1 MEKEDRDGLKV
12 IKASIQNFKNISYR
26 EVEFEG
32 RSAIIAGPN
41 EIGKSSL
48 IQAILSPLNSKFM
61 PIEPIKKGEERA
73 KIELTIAGKIN
84 GEKQHY
90 VISTYFSP
98 EHSRGRL
105 VMESEGGAKI
115 SGGKSTL
122 NEIIGNISFDVFEF
136 IRLGRTEGG
145 KSSEAG
151 VKKQIELLK
160 SFMPNDVLRK
170 LHELDTERSKKY
182 AARTDV
188 NSEVKYI
195 DSLVKGTHYTVEQ
208 IEKYS
213 VVQSAEEIQAKLDKA
228 NKLNENINKCLGIV
242 DDAPV
247 KISEIEKDNFD
258 LDTEIIKLSEKIQQI
273 KFQIEEN
280 KSRIVDINTKKTQA
294 EEWLKGREKVD
305 LQPIYGSFNTITEH
319 NGHVEKVKALK
330 EHEINLKKKQSESD
344 QITKD
349 IEKIDQDKK
358 DIFKSSTLPVPGLE
372 FDENQVLLD
381 GLPFNEDQVP
391 TSKLIEIGLKLGAA
405 LNPNL
410 RLMVIKDGSLLDKK
424 AMDHVLDFCD
434 KNNYQVL
441 VEMVSL
447 SDTELS
453 IEFVEK

>member
-61 PIEPIKKGEERA
+61 PIEPIKKGEEKA
-73 KIELTIAGKIN
+73 KIELVVAGKIN
-84 GEKQHY
+84 GEEQHY

-115 SGGKSTL
+115 SGGKATL

-170 LHELDTERSKKY
+170 LHELDTERAKKY
-182 AARTDV
+182 ATRTDV

-195 DSLVKGTHYTVEQ
+195 DSLIKGTHYTVEQ

-213 VVQSAEEIQAKLDKA
+213 ELQSAQSIQESIDKAKKRNENYNACENVVLETPGVVTSLQESITADEAKIKEIQERIEKSKSDIEAANKKCEQAVEWMKDKA
-228 NKLNENINKCLGIV
+228 KTDLEPLYK
-242 DDAPV
+242 
-247 KISEIEKDNFD
+247 SFD
-258 LDTEIIKLSEKIQQI
+258 
-273 KFQIEEN
+273 
-280 KSRIVDINTKKTQA
+280 
-294 EEWLKGREKVD
+294 G
-305 LQPIYGSFNTITEH
+305 ITEH

-330 EHEINLKKKQSESD
+330 EHELNLKKKQAESD

-391 TSKLIEIGLKLGAA
+391 TSKLIEIGLKLGAS

>member
-1 MEKEDRDGLKV
+1 MEKEEQDGLKV
-12 IKASIQNFKNISYR
+12 IKASAQNFKNITYK
-26 EVEFEG
+26 EVEFNG

-48 IQAILSPLNSKFM
+48 IQAILSPLNAKFM
-61 PIEPIKKGEERA
+61 PVEPIKKGEE
-73 KIELTIAGKIN
+73 KGKLELTIAGKIN
-84 GEKQHY
+84 GEEQHY

-115 SGGKSTL
+115 SGGKATL

-145 KSSEAG
+145 KASEAG

-170 LHELDTERSKKY
+170 LHELDAERAKKY
-182 AARTDV
+182 STRTDV

-195 DSLVKGTHYTVEQ
+195 DSLIKGTHYTVEQ

-213 VVQSAEEIQAKLDKA
+213 EPQSALSIQESIDKA
-228 NKLNENINKCLGIV
+228 KKRNDNYDACEKVKNETPGNIKDFE
-242 DDAPV
+242 DDINLAEA
-247 KISEIEKDNFD
+247 KIKELQQMIEKYKSEIE
-258 LDTEIIKLSEKIQQI
+258 SA
-273 KFQIEEN
+273 N
-280 KSRIVDINTKKTQA
+280 KKCKQA
-294 EEWLKGREKVD
+294 VEWMEGKAKVD
-305 LQPIYGSFNTITEH
+305 LKPLYDSFDGITEH
-319 NGHVEKVKALK
+319 NSHVEKIKALK
-330 EHEINLKKKQSESD
+330 EHELNLKKKQDESN

-372 FDENQVLLD
+372 FDENQVLFE
-381 GLPFNEDQVP
+381 GLPFNEDQIP
-391 TSKLIEIGLKLGAA
+391 TSRLIEIGLRLGAA

-434 KNNYQVL
+434 KNNYQIL
-441 VEMVSL
+441 VEMVSTT
-447 SDTELS
+447 DTELS
-453 IEFVEK
+453 IEFIEK

>member
-12 IKASIQNFKNISYR
+12 IKASIQNFKNISYK

-61 PIEPIKKGEERA
+61 PIEPIKKGEEKA
-73 KIELTIAGKIN
+73 KIELVVAGKIN
-84 GEKQHY
+84 GEEQHY

-105 VMESEGGAKI
+105 VLESEGGAKI
-115 SGGKSTL
+115 SGGKATL

-170 LHELDTERSKKY
+170 LHELDTERAKKY

-213 VVQSAEEIQAKLDKA
+213 VVQSALSIQESIDKAKKLNDNFDICQNIKEKTPIITQDIENKCLELENRIKEIQA
-228 NKLNENINKCLGIV
+228 
-242 DDAPV
+242 
-247 KISEIEKDNFD
+247 EIEKNKI
-258 LDTEIIKLSEKIQQI
+258 EIETANKKYTQA
-273 KFQIEEN
+273 IEWMNN
-280 KSRIVDINTKKTQA
+280 KS
-294 EEWLKGREKVD
+294 KVD
-305 LQPIYGSFNTITEH
+305 LKPLYDSFDGITEH

-330 EHEINLKKKQSESD
+330 EHELNLKTKQAESD

-349 IEKIDQDKK
+349 IEKIDQGKK

-441 VEMVSL
+441 VEMVSTT
-447 SDTELS
+447 DTELS